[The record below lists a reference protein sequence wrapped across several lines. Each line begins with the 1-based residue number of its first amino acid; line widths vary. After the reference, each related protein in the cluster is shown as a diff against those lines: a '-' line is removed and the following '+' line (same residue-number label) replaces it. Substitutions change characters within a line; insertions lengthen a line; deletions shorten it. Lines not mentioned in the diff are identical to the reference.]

1 MVFLLCWHWRRS
13 PPCAGWRR
21 WYRGKLP
28 GRWCSGLGPQSRES
42 GRAHRETWKTKGEE
56 EVVAEE
62 KGVWCVMTELN
73 KTSNRKNYFG
83 SLAGW
88 VDVAVHRQLIVMSGA
103 ARLGLKGPRGQVEVE
118 QWAGHGD
125 WSKEAPVWC
134 GTTYVNSAVSEGSR
148 AVTSCVIRPCWWG

>member
-56 EVVAEE
+56 EVVVEE

-88 VDVAVHRQLIVMSGA
+88 VDVAVHRQLIVMSGT

-118 QWAGHGD
+118 KTSGARRLI
-125 WSKEAPVWC
+125 K
-134 GTTYVNSAVSEGSR
+134 GSSGLMR
-148 AVTSCVIRPCWWG
+148 DDLCKQCRVRGEQSGNILCD